1 MREARKALGGGA
13 FLLFLAGTLAISFLS
28 FQRKIESFSRVDF
41 NARVN
46 RGEIEIVTPPDR
58 APSSLRA
65 GDRIVL
71 IDGTPVAGDADPSG
85 VLARPPFPHRLA
97 VIRGGEV
104 VAATLGEASPTI
116 DLPYLFLAFVGI
128 LYLLIGLVTLG
139 RERSPAS
146 ALFAL
151 FCVSAFAIDV
161 LTPSGPVDG
170 MWKAIWL
177 TEDFFRA
184 IGPALLLHFFLI
196 FPKPGGRRRIA
207 AIYALPAIYLGA
219 QIAISLPGIGIA
231 PGRLPFW
238 IELLERFWLLYFA
251 AYAAAAIVRVVQAA
265 RDRTDVSSQRQ
276 ARWIALG
283 TTFGLSPFLLLYAI
297 PRAFGYS
304 SDWAAC
310 AAIVP
315 LVFVPLGFAYAL
327 WRWRLWD
334 VDIFAREAAATT
346 AAVFLGAA
354 SFVLINALL
363 NRVLVGFASG
373 AKNLLAFGS
382 GLFLAS
388 LLVPVKRRFSDAI
401 ERFQYGETYRARRAL
416 LDFSR
421 EWRGIRDVALLAEAL
436 ASALS
441 DALKVSPCRIFLFD
455 RPLPAGLSREALL
468 EKFAASDSVRV
479 RSATFPSGEDL
490 TLLRLHEDGFRHLSA
505 LKSGGRIVGALA
517 FGLKEGKV
525 PLSSEDHALLS
536 TVLAQA
542 SLAFENA
549 ELYRALEKRMEEIR
563 SLQEFQEG
571 VIRSS
576 SAGIVVQDARGIL
589 VSANPAFEALIGA
602 GESDLVGRPLAEVIP
617 EIPAGA
623 LEGGSGERSSEFTAR
638 NRRGDERVYRIS
650 ASPLKGSESARVVIV
665 DDVTERIALEKSASE
680 KERLASLGVLAAGV
694 AHEVNT
700 PLAGISSYAQMLLA
714 DTADTDPRYAILKK
728 MERQTFR
735 ASRLVGNL
743 LEFARG
749 RHGTHDAIDL
759 ARVLADAMESSEP
772 ALAARAV
779 RVEASGI
786 DAPLPSKGNARE
798 LEQVFVNL
806 LINARD
812 ASPDGALLSVT
823 VSAEPGCHRIEI
835 ADRGKGLTDE
845 EARRAFEPFFT
856 TRRSGGTGLGLT
868 IAREIVERH
877 GGSIRLDPR
886 EGGGAVA
893 AVRLP
898 RGDAESGDGG
908 PVARDRAGRMNP

>member
-1 MREARKALGGGA
+1 MREFSKALRGGG

-28 FQRKIESFSRVDF
+28 FQRKIESFSRIDF
-41 NARVN
+41 NARAS

-58 APSSLRA
+58 APTTLRA

-71 IDGTPVAGDADPSG
+71 IDGAPVAGYADPSG
-85 VLARPPFPHRLA
+85 ALSRPPFPHRLA
-97 VIRGGEV
+97 VVRDGEV
-104 VAATLGEASPTI
+104 VAATLGAAAPAI

-128 LYLLIGLVTLG
+128 LYLLIGLFTLG
-139 RERSPAS
+139 RERSTAS

-184 IGPALLLHFFLI
+184 IGPALLLHFFLV
-196 FPKPGGRRRIA
+196 FPTPAGGRRRW
-207 AIYALPAIYLGA
+207 AIYLLPAVYLGA
-219 QIAISLPGIGIA
+219 QVLISLPALGVA
-231 PGRLPFW
+231 ADRLAFW
-238 IELLERFWLLYFA
+238 VEFLERFWLLYFA
-251 AYAAAAIVRVVQAA
+251 GYAAAAIVRIVGAA
-265 RDRTDVSSQRQ
+265 RNRADAASQRQ

-283 TTFGLSPFLLLYAI
+283 TTFGLAPFLVLYAI

-304 SDWAAC
+304 SEWAAC
-310 AAIVP
+310 AGIVP

-334 VDIFAREAAATT
+334 VDIFAREAAATA

-354 SFVLINALL
+354 AFVLVNALL
-363 NRVLVGFASG
+363 NRVLAGFASG

-382 GLFLAS
+382 GIFLAS

-490 TLLRLHEDGFRHLSA
+490 TLLRLHEDGYRHLSA

-525 PLSSEDHALLS
+525 PLSSEDQALLS
-536 TVLAQA
+536 TVLTQA

-549 ELYRALEKRMEEIR
+549 ELYRALERRMEEIR

-589 VSANPAFEALIGA
+589 LSANPAFESLIGA
-602 GESDLVGRPLAEVIP
+602 GEAELVGRPLTEVVP
-617 EIPAGA
+617 EIDAGA
-623 LEGGSGERSSEFTAR
+623 LEGAERSSEVRAR
-638 NRRGDERVYRIS
+638 NRRGEERIYRIS
-650 ASPLKGSESARVVIV
+650 ASPLKGSDSARVVIF
-665 DDVTERIALEKSASE
+665 DDITERIALEKSASE

-714 DTADTDPRYAILKK
+714 DTAHSDPRYAILKK

-749 RHGTHDAIDL
+749 RHGEHDPIDL
-759 ARVLADAMESSEP
+759 ARVIADAVESSEP
-772 ALAARAV
+772 ALAARSV
-779 RVEASGI
+779 RVDSSGFG
-786 DAPLPSKGNARE
+786 APLPARGNARE

-812 ASPDGALLSVT
+812 ASPDGAVIG
-823 VSAEPGCHRIEI
+823 VSAAAEPDGYRVEI
-835 ADRGKGLTDE
+835 ADRGKGLTEE

-856 TRRSGGTGLGLT
+856 TRRSGGTGLGLS

-877 GGSIRLDPR
+877 GGKIRLDPR
-886 EGGGAVA
+886 DGGGTTATVW
-893 AVRLP
+893 LP
-898 RGDAESGDGG
+898 RA
-908 PVARDRAGRMNP
+908 AGRVE

>member
-1 MREARKALGGGA
+1 MRDLKRALRTGG

-28 FQRKIESFSRVDF
+28 FQRKIESFSRIDF
-41 NARVN
+41 NARAS

-58 APSSLRA
+58 APSTLRA

-71 IDGTPVAGDADPSG
+71 IDGAPVAGYADPSG
-85 VLARPPFPHRLA
+85 ALSRPPFPHRLA
-97 VIRGGEV
+97 VVRSGDV
-104 VAATLGEASPTI
+104 VEATLGSAAPAI

-139 RERSPAS
+139 RERSAAS
-146 ALFAL
+146 TLFAL

-196 FPKPGGRRRIA
+196 FPKPAGGRRRP
-207 AIYALPAIYLGA
+207 AIYLLPAIYLGA
-219 QIAISLPGIGIA
+219 QIAISIPGIGIA
-231 PGRLPFW
+231 PDRLAFW
-238 IELLERFWLLYFA
+238 VEFLERFWLLYFA
-251 AYAAAAIVRVVQAA
+251 GYSAAAIVRIVGAA
-265 RDRTDVSSQRQ
+265 RNRTDVASQRQ
-276 ARWIALG
+276 ARWVALG
-283 TTFGLSPFLLLYAI
+283 TTFGLAPFLLLYAL
-297 PRAFGYS
+297 PRTFGYS
-304 SDWAAC
+304 SEWAAC
-310 AAIVP
+310 AGIVP

-334 VDIFAREAAATT
+334 VDIFAREAAATA

-354 SFVLINALL
+354 AFVLVNALL

-455 RPLPAGLSREALL
+455 RPLPAGLSRDALL

-490 TLLRLHEDGFRHLSA
+490 TLLRLHEDGYRHLSA

-576 SAGIVVQDARGIL
+576 SAGIVVQDARGTI
-589 VSANPAFEALIGA
+589 VSANPAFESLIGA
-602 GESDLVGRPLAEVIP
+602 GEDLVGRSSRRSF
-617 EIPAGA
+617 EILRA
-623 LEGGSGERSSEFTAR
+623 LEGAR
-638 NRRGDERVYRIS
+638 RALLRGQGAKPTRRGTHLPYLRVAAEGVGQRPGRHLRRHHRTDRPRRAPPRRS
-650 ASPLKGSESARVVIV
+650 ASRPWACSPPASRTRSTRPWPVFLVRADAARRYAHNDPRRDPEKDGTPDFPRFAPRRESARIRARAPRGARR
-665 DDVTERIALEKSASE
+665 DRPRAGDRRRRRILGDGARGALGARGSLRPRRASPRERQCPRA
-680 KERLASLGVLAAGV
+680 RAGV
-694 AHEVNT
+694 RQS
-700 PLAGISSYAQMLLA
+700 PGQRPGRFAGRRHRLGFG
-714 DTADTDPRYAILKK
+714 DGRGGKVPR
-728 MERQTFR
+728 R
-735 ASRLVGNL
+735 
-743 LEFARG
+743 
-749 RHGTHDAIDL
+749 DL
-759 ARVLADAMESSEP
+759 
-772 ALAARAV
+772 
-779 RVEASGI
+779 G
-786 DAPLPSKGNARE
+786 
-798 LEQVFVNL
+798 
-806 LINARD
+806 
-812 ASPDGALLSVT
+812 
-823 VSAEPGCHRIEI
+823 
-835 ADRGKGLTDE
+835 
-845 EARRAFEPFFT
+845 
-856 TRRSGGTGLGLT
+856 
-868 IAREIVERH
+868 
-877 GGSIRLDPR
+877 PR
-886 EGGGAVA
+886 EGPDRGGSPPRVRTFLHDA
-893 AVRLP
+893 AVGRDGARAQHRARHRRAP
-898 RGDAESGDGG
+898 RRRAPPRPPRRRRRRRDGLAS
-908 PVARDRAGRMNP
+908 ARTRAGRMRP

>member
-1 MREARKALGGGA
+1 MRDFKTALRGGG
-13 FLLFLAGTLAISFLS
+13 FLLFLAATLAISFLS
-28 FQRKIESFSRVDF
+28 FQRKIESFSRIDF
-41 NARVN
+41 NARAS

-58 APSSLRA
+58 APSTLRA

-71 IDGTPVAGDADPSG
+71 IDGAPVASFADPAGALS
-85 VLARPPFPHRLA
+85 RPPFPHGLA
-97 VIRGGEV
+97 VVRQGEV
-104 VAATLGEASPTI
+104 VAATLGSAAPAI

-128 LYLLIGLVTLG
+128 LYLLIGLFTLG
-139 RERSPAS
+139 RERSAAS
-146 ALFAL
+146 ALFAM
-151 FCVSAFAIDV
+151 FCMSAFAIDV

-184 IGPALLLHFFLI
+184 IGPALLLHFFLV
-196 FPKPGGRRRIA
+196 FPKPAGGRRRA
-207 AIYALPAIYLGA
+207 AIYVLPAVYLGA
-219 QIAISLPGIGIA
+219 QVAISLPGLGIA
-231 PGRLPFW
+231 PDRLGFW
-238 IELLERFWLLYFA
+238 VEFLERFWLLYFA
-251 AYAAAAIVRVVQAA
+251 GYGAAAIVRIVGAA
-265 RDRTDVSSQRQ
+265 RNSADAASQRQ

-283 TTFGLSPFLLLYAI
+283 TTFGLSPFLILYAL

-304 SDWAAC
+304 AEWTAC
-310 AAIVP
+310 AGIVP
-315 LVFVPLGFAYAL
+315 LVFIPLGFAYAL

-334 VDIFAREAAATT
+334 VDIFAREAAATA

-354 SFVLINALL
+354 AFVLVNALL
-363 NRVLVGFASG
+363 NRVLAGFASG

-490 TLLRLHEDGFRHLSA
+490 TLLRLHEDGYRHLSA

-525 PLSSEDHALLS
+525 PLSSEDQALLA
-536 TVLAQA
+536 TVLTQA

-576 SAGIVVQDARGIL
+576 SAGIVVQDARGVL
-589 VSANPAFEALIGA
+589 LSANPAFESLIGA
-602 GESDLVGRPLAEVIP
+602 EESEIVGRSLAEIVP
-617 EIPAGA
+617 EIAAGA
-623 LEGGSGERSSEFTAR
+623 LEGGTGERSSEVRAR
-638 NRRGDERVYRIS
+638 NRRGEERIYRIS
-650 ASPLKGSESARVVIV
+650 ASPLKGSDSARVVIF
-665 DDVTERIALEKSASE
+665 DDITERIALEKTASE

-714 DTADTDPRYAILKK
+714 DTAHSDPRYEILKK

-749 RHGTHDAIDL
+749 RHGEHDPIDL
-759 ARVLADAMESSEP
+759 ARVLGDAVESSEP
-772 ALAARAV
+772 ALAARSV
-779 RVEASGI
+779 RVESSGI
-786 DAPLPSKGNARE
+786 DGPLPARGNARE

-812 ASPDGALLSVT
+812 ASPDGATIGISAT
-823 VSAEPGCHRIEI
+823 AEPEAYRVEI
-835 ADRGKGLTDE
+835 SDRGKGLTEE

-856 TRRSGGTGLGLT
+856 TRRSGGTGLGLS

-877 GGSIRLDPR
+877 GGKIRLDPR
-886 EGGGAVA
+886 DGGGTRAT
-893 AVRLP
+893 VRLP
-898 RGDAESGDGG
+898 RT
-908 PVARDRAGRMNP
+908 AGQVE

>member
-1 MREARKALGGGA
+1 MRELNKVLKGGG
-13 FLLFLAGTLAISFLS
+13 FFLFLAATLAVSFLS

-41 NARVN
+41 NARAN
-46 RGEIEIVTPPDR
+46 RGEIEVITPPDR
-58 APSSLRA
+58 APSTLRS

-71 IDGTPVAGDADPSG
+71 IDGQPVAAQADPTGALSN
-85 VLARPPFPHRLA
+85 APFPHHLA
-97 VIRGGEV
+97 VVRGGEV
-104 VAATLGEASPTI
+104 VPATLGAPETRI

-139 RERSPAS
+139 RERSRAS
-146 ALFAL
+146 VLFAL
-151 FCVSAFAIDV
+151 FCVSSFAIDV
-161 LTPSGPVDG
+161 LTPSGPIDG
-170 MWKAIWL
+170 IWKTIWL
-177 TEDFFRA
+177 TEDLFRA
-184 IGPALLLHFFLI
+184 VAPALLLHFFLI
-196 FPKPGGRRRIA
+196 FPTRAAFRRVWT
-207 AIYALPAIYLGA
+207 IYLLPAAYLGG
-219 QIAISLPGIGIA
+219 QIAISIPRLGIA
-231 PGRLPFW
+231 PGHLSFW
-238 IELLERFWLLYFA
+238 VEFLERFWLLSFA
-251 AYAAAAIVRVVQAA
+251 GYAAAAIVRIVHAA
-265 RDRTDVSSQRQ
+265 RNRSDASSQRQ

-297 PRAFGYS
+297 PRALGYS
-304 SDWAAC
+304 STWAAC
-310 AAIVP
+310 AGVVP

-334 VDIFAREAAATT
+334 VDIFAREAVATT

-354 SFVLINALL
+354 TFVLVNALL
-363 NRVLVGFASG
+363 NRVLIGFASG

-421 EWRGIRDVALLAEAL
+421 EWRGIRDVGLLAEAL
-436 ASALS
+436 ASSVS
-441 DALKVSPCRIFLFD
+441 DALRVSPCRLLLFD
-455 RPLPAGLSREALL
+455 RPLPSGLSREALL

-490 TLLRLHEDGFRHLSA
+490 TFLRLHEDGFRHLLA

-517 FGLKEGKV
+517 VGLKEGKI

-576 SAGIVVQDARGIL
+576 SAGIVVQDAHGSL
-589 VSANPAFEALIGA
+589 VSVNPAFEALIGA
-602 GESDLVGRPLAEVIP
+602 SESELVGRSLSDVLP
-617 EIPAGA
+617 EIPPGSLDGEAVERL
-623 LEGGSGERSSEFTAR
+623 LEVKTR
-638 NRRGDERVYRIS
+638 NRRGDERIYRIS
-650 ASPLKGSESARVVIV
+650 VSPLKGSTTSRVVIF
-665 DDVTERIALEKSASE
+665 DDITERIALEKGASE

-714 DTADTDPRYAILKK
+714 DTEHTDPRYAILKK

-749 RHGTHDAIDL
+749 RHGTHDPVDL
-759 ARVLADAMESSEP
+759 ARVLADAIESSEP

-779 RVEASGI
+779 RVEITAIGASMP
-786 DAPLPSKGNARE
+786 AHGNARE

-812 ASPDGALLSVT
+812 SSADGAVLSV
-823 VSAEPGCHRIEI
+823 SAVAEDARYRIDI
-835 ADRGKGLTDE
+835 ADRGKGLTEE

-856 TRRSGGTGLGLT
+856 TRQSGGTGLGLT

-877 GGSIRLDPR
+877 HGEIRL
-886 EGGGAVA
+886 
-893 AVRLP
+893 
-898 RGDAESGDGG
+898 
-908 PVARDRAGRMNP
+908 